1 MRRPGGP
8 WRCDPPT
15 TREHAVRRI
24 PCVATMNVELVAPDR
39 KIWTGEAEMVIA
51 RTTEGDIGILPN
63 HEPMLGVLVE
73 SPVRIKRTEG
83 DELVAGVH
91 GGFLSVTRDSV
102 SVLAEVVELAEEIDA
117 ARARQALDRAD
128 GSDDDQAKA
137 ASRRAA
143 ARLRAAG
150 ETV

>member
-1 MRRPGGP
+1 
-8 WRCDPPT
+8 
-15 TREHAVRRI
+15 
-24 PCVATMNVELVAPDR
+24 MNVELVAPDR

-83 DELVAGVH
+83 DELVAAVH
-91 GGFLSVTRDSV
+91 GGFLSVTRESV

-117 ARARQALDRAD
+117 ARARQSLEDAKS
-128 GSDDDQAKA
+128 GDDDDEAKA
-137 ASRRAA
+137 KTRRAT
-143 ARLRAAG
+143 ARLRAVG
-150 ETV
+150 ESV